1 MTTPAGP
8 GRSCARPTASS
19 SCDPDLGVLPKQADE
34 LQAILDTVRTGVP
47 GVSTLTTAE
56 VHLLPLLPTHLNFSE
71 IGQRLYLSKHTVK
84 T

>member
-1 MTTPAGP
+1 M
-8 GRSCARPTASS
+8 
-19 SCDPDLGVLPKQADE
+19 
-34 LQAILDTVRTGVP
+34 LDTVRTSVP